1 MESGGETLTLAGV
14 GGRAD
19 HVAGLIE
26 RECVSSGQCSG
37 GIQRFEDGVAFFQVR
52 VVGLET
58 IPAMPFHR
66 LISESQR
73 VEHLRDPSLRTMG
86 GDGAGVPLEPEP
98 V

>member
-14 GGRAD
+14 GGRSD
-19 HVAGLIE
+19 HVTGLIE

-37 GIQRFEDGVAFFQVR
+37 GIQRFEDGVAFFKVR

-66 LISESQR
+66 LIS
-73 VEHLRDPSLRTMG
+73 
-86 GDGAGVPLEPEP
+86 
-98 V
+98 

>member
-1 MESGGETLTLAGV
+1 MESGGETLTMAGV
-14 GGRAD
+14 GDRAD

-37 GIQRFEDGVAFFQVR
+37 GSQRFEDGVAFFKVR

-66 LISESQR
+66 LIS
-73 VEHLRDPSLRTMG
+73 
-86 GDGAGVPLEPEP
+86 
-98 V
+98 